1 MTGVFVDSR
10 KRGQYNIRKIILYM
24 EGGVNMDNKRKKKLI
39 IVCIAVL
46 CILVLAGVAFVLLN
60 RAAQVP
66 MLIDQELG

>member
-1 MTGVFVDSR
+1 
-10 KRGQYNIRKIILYM
+10 
-24 EGGVNMDNKRKKKLI
+24 MDNKRKKKLI